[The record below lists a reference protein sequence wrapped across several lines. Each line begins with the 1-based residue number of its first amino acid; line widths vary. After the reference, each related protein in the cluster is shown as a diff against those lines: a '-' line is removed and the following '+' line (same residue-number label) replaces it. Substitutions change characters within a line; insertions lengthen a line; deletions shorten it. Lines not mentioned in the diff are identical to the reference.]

1 VTFILSTK
9 IGRTPHRDRSTSGSR
24 SVALRTQIGPNPR
37 RDRSTSRLTN
47 RSRRGT
53 GPISRYAARYGI
65 ELPAGM
71 IGEFIGPDGEAR

>member
-1 VTFILSTK
+1 VSWPEFAVLISAPDTDMSSY
-9 IGRTPHRDRSTSGSR
+9 DRCRG
-24 SVALRTQIGPNPR
+24 
-37 RDRSTSRLTN
+37 
-47 RSRRGT
+47 GT